1 MQQLLKGMIL
11 VGLLVTS
18 NPLWSQN
25 INTPNKTG
33 PMGLQVNSLTGN
45 LYFSRNDLFISGRR
59 FDLNIS
65 FQYNSVNS
73 DLNFGYGLGWSFI
86 YDVRYSIDTFNNKI
100 IKWGDGSEDKYTPNG
115 SGGYSSPKGSF
126 TTFSEYQSGKF
137 VLAEKDGD
145 QYFFDNA
152 THKRLTK
159 MQEPNGNFLN
169 FGYTD
174 SLLTSVANE
183 AGQTISFGYD
193 NKGRLTSVIDAL
205 TTPNRTWTYT
215 YDATDHL
222 LQVTDPAGGKF
233 QYAYLINGP
242 MKSITDKNNNVV
254 NIIYY
259 GDATISELIGCNRRI
274 SFSYDTTQKVSIA
287 TDYVPEGEN
296 QVTKYKYTTVNGA
309 NWLTSI
315 TSNCCGF
322 DKTFEYDNQGNKIKE
337 TDANGNTTTYTY
349 DTLGNILTFTDALQQ
364 TLKYTYTANFNN
376 VASFTDAKGL
386 VTRMEYDTKGNLT
399 KITEPG
405 NLVTTAAYNSKG
417 EVTNSTDPKGNV
429 YTYTYDVYGNLATV
443 TTPGGSQAIL
453 VYDSRAQLQSVNDA
467 LGNVKTFEYDILS
480 RMKKFTDPLNQS
492 EQFSYDAMSN
502 VVAVKNKSDENR
514 QFKFDAAN
522 RLVEFTNAMGK
533 KTKAGYDALNNIN
546 TFTDAEGNKVQFS
559 FDSKN
564 RMKAMTNS
572 EGNQYKLGYDE
583 NGNITSMTPPG
594 GGLYQ
599 FVYDVLN
606 RVKSFGDQTGR
617 MYQFNY
623 DQNNNIISYT
633 DPTGAITQ
641 LEYDSMDRVKQ
652 VTDALGNTASIGYDA
667 NGNIVSLRD
676 RNNHTSTM
684 TYDSRNR
691 LKTISDNNGSETTI
705 SYNAVGQITT
715 LKDANNNTTAYQYDN
730 LRRVTKV
737 IYPNG
742 QFLQFSYDAKNNVL
756 QKIMTDGR
764 SVAYTYDT
772 LNRLIAKTL
781 PDGQIYSYGYD
792 NIGRVTSAT
801 NNTGTVQLTYDVM
814 NRLVSETFNGKTIR
828 YQYNVTGRTQ
838 SIVYSDSTIVTKTFN
853 ERDQLLS
860 VSRNDQMIVT
870 YQYNTAGQLTG
881 KVYGNGLATSFQ
893 YDVANR
899 LIGITTGN
907 GVVQSNQFQY
917 DKNQNKTSVQRLNPS
932 SASEQFTYDN
942 GNRIISYKKGIIGGP
957 FSINNTYSYDALGN
971 RTAAS
976 LNGAAITYSNN
987 NLNQLTASSGGQVVA
1002 YSYDANGNLSFDGRF
1017 YKSYDAE
1024 KRLIKDSASPS
1035 NVISYSY
1042 DALGRRVSTSINGDI
1057 STYTYAGLQ
1066 PIEERNAGGD
1076 LKAKTIF
1083 AGLLMP
1089 VLNEKDGSLYYY
1101 HQNEL
1106 NSIEAISTASGQLAE
1121 RYEYDAWGKQT
1132 VYDPAGTTLAGSK
1145 IGNRIGFTGQVFDS
1159 ATGTIKFFYR
1169 EYNPDRGVFSQRDPS
1184 GYKDGM
1190 GMYQYV
1196 HDNPANGID
1205 ILGLEEQSFGDAF
1218 LDVAGNYFSNG
1229 FSIMPALTDSRA
1241 PDVLKSLQV
1250 SQKVAESG
1258 PVKYLNNPLFTML
1271 LTPVNLVVTVKTF
1284 HDTWTKWPCL
1294 TDAEAWDG
1302 TMSIASGT
1310 YNTSVGAY
1318 TTYNFYRGYKATMLT
1333 EKMIRFLTPTL
1344 ARTPTAMR
1352 ATALLGGAESAAGTF
1367 SAASNFG
1374 KLNIALGGG
1383 LAIAS
1388 FANMGWKWATGETF
1402 AETGAHGEGPVA
1414 DWERGSWQDHADEQ
1428 TMENFNNQNE
1438 SGRARDYQRAR
1449 AKVDK
1454 LGSHGPVQREHWNAR
1469 HPNAD
1474 PEQKKDC
1481 PQNNGGGSQKPG
1493 GGKGPDGNAEVISGL
1508 DPNEIIGPDGEP
1520 GKRWIS
1526 VKDRLP
1532 YTVLFE
1538 NAKEA
1543 TAPAKFVKVIVPVQ
1557 NKMDAAQFEL
1567 KNFGFNNQSFTVPS
1581 STAAYYQRL
1590 DCRDSIGLYVDI
1602 TAGYDVVKN
1611 QFFWEFQSID
1621 PITLLPP
1628 ANPLKGFLQQQDST
1642 KTLYGHGFVNFSV
1655 KPVTNAHTLDSILAK
1670 ADIVFDTND
1679 TIPTNITHNI
1689 IDAVAPTSQLND
1701 LGPNYTGAVP
1711 LTWTG
1716 ADDLNG
1722 SGLRHYTLYVSTD
1735 GINFNII
1742 RSGITRTDTV
1752 FNGTPGSRYYF
1763 FVLATDTVGN
1773 IETLRPGAIK
1783 STQLG
1788 AGLPLS
1794 WLYFNGTA
1802 KAKDNL
1808 LDWAT
1813 ATEQNVKEF
1822 LVERSFDGFGFE
1834 SAGKVKAVGNSN
1846 RKVTYQFIDYNVD
1859 RFNKK
1864 VFYYRLKQIDI
1875 DGNSTYSKIV
1885 RLTHNLTGVPTIV
1898 YPNPTSGYVTIVV
1911 GDSKLIGTNALVY
1924 DEVGRLIQSV
1934 KITANAQTI
1943 NLATQ
1948 MNGVYLIKLANKE
1961 ILRIV
1966 KQ

>member
-25 INTPNKTG
+25 INSPNKVG

-59 FDLNIS
+59 FDLSIS

-73 DLNFGYGLGWSFI
+73 DVNFGYGLGWSFI
-86 YDVRYSIDTFNNKI
+86 YDVRYASDTSNNKI
-100 IKWGDGSEDKYTPNG
+100 LTWGDGREDLYTFNG
-115 SGGYSSPKGSF
+115 SGDYISPKGFF
-126 TTFSEYQSGKF
+126 TNLKEYQSGKF

-152 THKRLTK
+152 IHKRLTK
-159 MQEPNGNFLN
+159 IQEPNGNFLS

-174 SLLTSVANE
+174 SLLTSVTNE

-193 NKGRLTSVIDAL
+193 NKGRLTSVTDAL
-205 TTPNRTWTYT
+205 SAPNRTWTYS

-222 LQVTDPAGGKF
+222 LQVTDPAGGKY

-254 NIIYY
+254 DIIYY
-259 GDATISELIGCNRRI
+259 GDATISEIIGCNRRI

-322 DKTFEYDNQGNKIKE
+322 DKAFEYDNQGNKVKE
-337 TDANGNTTTYTY
+337 TDANGNVTSYTY
-349 DTLGNILTFTDALQQ
+349 DTLGNILTITDALNQ
-364 TLKYTYTANFNN
+364 TIKYTYTNDFNK
-376 VASFTDAKGL
+376 VSSFTDAKGL
-386 VTRMEYDTKGNLT
+386 VTRMEYDAKGNLT

-405 NLVTTAAYNSKG
+405 NLVTTAVYNSKG
-417 EVTNSTDPKGNV
+417 EISSSTDPKGNV
-429 YTYTYDVYGNLATV
+429 YAYSYDALGNPATIGAPGGGLAT
-443 TTPGGSQAIL
+443 L
-453 VYDSRAQLQSVNDA
+453 LYDSRGQLQSVSDA
-467 LGNVKTFEYDILS
+467 FGNSNTLEYDILS
-480 RMKKFTDPLNQS
+480 RMKKVTDPLNQ
-492 EQFSYDAMSN
+492 ERLYTYDAMSN
-502 VVAVKNKSDENR
+502 IVSMKNKANENL

-522 RLVEFTNAMGK
+522 RLVEYTDPMGK
-533 KTKAGYDALNNIN
+533 KTKAAYDAMSNLNS
-546 TFTDAEGNKVQFS
+546 FTDAEGNKVLFS
-559 FDSKN
+559 YDNKN
-564 RMKAMTNS
+564 RMKTLVTAES
-572 EGNQYKLGYDE
+572 NQYTLAYDE
-583 NGNITSMTPPG
+583 NGNMTNITVPG
-594 GGLYQ
+594 NGQYQ
-599 FVYDVLN
+599 YVYDALN
-606 RVKSFGDQTGR
+606 RIKTFGDNSGR
-617 MYQFNY
+617 FYQFNY
-623 DQNNNIISYT
+623 DPNNNVTSYI
-633 DPTGAITQ
+633 DPTGATTQ
-641 LEYDSMDRVKQ
+641 LEYDSLNRVKQ
-652 VTDALGNTASIGYDA
+652 VTDPLGNIAVIGYDA
-667 NGNIVSLRD
+667 NGNIVSLKD
-676 RNNHTSTM
+676 RNNNSSTM

-691 LKTISDNNGSETTI
+691 LVTITDNNGSVTAIT
-705 SYNAVGQITT
+705 YNNIGEIVS
-715 LKDANNNTTAYQYDN
+715 LKDANNNITNYQYDN

-737 IYPNG
+737 TYPNG
-742 QFLQFSYDAKNNVL
+742 QFLQFSYDVKNNVV

-772 LNRLIAKTL
+772 LNRMVAKTF
-781 PDGQIYSYGYD
+781 PDGQVFTYAYD
-792 NIGRVTSAT
+792 NIGRVISAT
-801 NNTGTVQLTYDVM
+801 NNSGTVQLAYDNM
-814 NRLVSETFNGKTIR
+814 NRVVSETFNGKTIR
-828 YQYNVTGRTQ
+828 YQYNVSGRTQ
-838 SIVYSDSTIVTKTFN
+838 STIYSDSTIVTKAFN
-853 ERDQLLS
+853 ERSQLRS
-860 VSRNDQMIVT
+860 VSRN
-870 YQYNTAGQLTG
+870 GQLIVEYLYNNSGQLIG
-881 KVYGNGLATSFQ
+881 KNYGNGLSTSFQ

-907 GVVQSNQFQY
+907 GVIQSSLFQY
-917 DKNQNKTSVQRLNPS
+917 DKNQNKTAVQRLSPAG
-932 SASEQFTYDN
+932 ASEQFSYDD
-942 GNRIISYKKGIIGGP
+942 GNRITSYKKGVSGGP
-957 FSINNTYSYDALGN
+957 FTVNNTYSYDALGN
-971 RTAAS
+971 RIAANF
-976 LNGAAITYSNN
+976 NGIGVTYSNN
-987 NLNQLTASSGGQVVA
+987 NLNQLIGKSGGQVDT
-1002 YSYDANGNLSFDGRF
+1002 YTYDANGNLSFDGQF
-1017 YKSYDAE
+1017 FKTYDAD
-1024 KRLIKDSASPS
+1024 KRLIKDSANPA
-1035 NVISYSY
+1035 NVIVYSY
-1042 DALGRRVSTSINGDI
+1042 DAFGRRVSTSANGVG
-1057 STYTYAGLQ
+1057 SFYTYAGLQ
-1066 PIEERNAGGD
+1066 PVEERNASGE
-1076 LKAKTIF
+1076 LKTKTIF
-1083 AGLLMP
+1083 AGFLMP
-1089 VLNEKDGSLYYY
+1089 VLNEQNGTLYYY

-1106 NSIEAISTASGQLAE
+1106 NSVEAISSGSGQLAE
-1121 RYEYDAWGKQT
+1121 RYEYDAWGKQS
-1132 VYDPAGTTLAGSK
+1132 VFDEAGTPLVGSK

-1169 EYNPDRGVFSQRDPS
+1169 EYNPDRGVFSQRDPL

-1205 ILGLEEQSFGDAF
+1205 ILGLEDQSFGDAF
-1218 LDVAGNYFSNG
+1218 LDITGNYLSNG
-1229 FSIMPALTDSRA
+1229 FSIVPALADGGTPTA
-1241 PDVLKSLQV
+1241 LKSLQV

-1258 PVKYLNNPLFTML
+1258 PVKYLNNPLFTMA
-1271 LTPVNLVVTVKTF
+1271 LTPINIIVTIKSFHETF
-1284 HDTWTKWPCL
+1284 TKWPCL
-1294 TDAEAWDG
+1294 TDGQKWDG
-1302 TMSIASGT
+1302 TMSTASG
-1310 YNTSVGAY
+1310 AY
-1318 TTYNFYRGYKATMLT
+1318 SASMGVYTWYNFYRGFQSTMFN
-1333 EKMIRFLTPTL
+1333 EKLIRFLTPAL

-1352 ATALLGGAESAAGTF
+1352 ATALLGGVESAGGAF
-1367 SAASNFG
+1367 SAASTFG
-1374 KLNIALGGG
+1374 RANLALSGG
-1383 LAIAS
+1383 LAMAS
-1388 FANMGWKWATGETF
+1388 FANMLWKWGTGESF
-1402 AETGAHGEGPVA
+1402 AETGDHGEGFVA
-1414 DWERGSWQDHADEQ
+1414 DAVRDSWSKSAKQSSID
-1428 TMENFNNQNE
+1428 MENAQSE
-1438 SGRARDYQRAR
+1438 YGREISYNKARE
-1449 AKVDK
+1449 KVER
-1454 LGSHGPVQREHWNAR
+1454 LGSHGPLHQEHWSAR
-1469 HPNAD
+1469 HPNKD
-1474 PEQKKDC
+1474 PEQNKDC
-1481 PQNNGGGSQKPG
+1481 PQNNNGGSRKPN
-1493 GGKGPDGNAEVISGL
+1493 GGKGPDGNTEVISGL

-1520 GKRWIS
+1520 GKRWVS

-1602 TAGYDVVKN
+1602 TAGYDVTKN

-1642 KTLYGHGFVNFSV
+1642 KSLYGHGFVNFSV

-1711 LTWTG
+1711 LNWTG

-1752 FNGTPGSRYYF
+1752 FNGTPGSKYYF

-1773 IETLRPGAIK
+1773 VETLRPGAIK

-1802 KAKDNL
+1802 KPKDNV

-1822 LVERSFDGFGFE
+1822 LIERSFDGFGFE
-1834 SAGKVKAVGNSN
+1834 SAGTVKAVGNSN

-1875 DGNSTYSKIV
+1875 DGNSTFSKIV

-1911 GDSKLIGTNALVY
+1911 GDSKLIGTNAQVY
-1924 DEVGRLIQSV
+1924 DEVGRLIQLV